1 MPFGCDFD
9 SSISD
14 VYSLRLLFTVYSRQN
29 NQWPQNPSELKT
41 QQSMNL
47 SYFEIRFT
55 SKNIYIYHIIISYHI
70 IITYNKFLCLFI
82 IHNPCTI
89 TSASVNIRYCASIKY
104 LISDQI
110 TLSNHIISFTVH
122 GHSHSFII

>member
-14 VYSLRLLFTVYSRQN
+14 VYSLRLLSTVYSRQN
-29 NQWPQNPSELKT
+29 NQWPQNPSELKA

-55 SKNIYIYHIIISYHI
+55 SKNISYYCIIQ
-70 IITYNKFLCLFI
+70 YNLMSFHYTQSLHKNFI
-82 IHNPCTI
+82 K
-89 TSASVNIRYCASIKY
+89 AEMDQYE
-104 LISDQI
+104 SD
-110 TLSNHIISFTVH
+110 
-122 GHSHSFII
+122 